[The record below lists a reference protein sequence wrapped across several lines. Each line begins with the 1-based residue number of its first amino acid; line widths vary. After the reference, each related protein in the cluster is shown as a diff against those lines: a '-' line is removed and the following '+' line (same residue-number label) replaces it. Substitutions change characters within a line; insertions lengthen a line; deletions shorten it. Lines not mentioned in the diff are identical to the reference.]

1 METKNYTEVLI
12 DGKIYTMGGYEE
24 EGYLQRVASY
34 LNARIGELKQQNG
47 FMRLPSDLR
56 TIQIYLNLADD
67 YFKARKVAEDASR
80 KLNEQERE
88 LYQIKHDL
96 VTAQMKLEQLQKAA
110 EQSSAV
116 AAEQTE
122 YLQDR
127 LGEKSSDEQRPME
140 QQGGQ
145 GQQISARTEN
155 RQQKQSRNR
164 SRRQGG
170 QYNNYMQKKQY
181 MPSADGKE
189 QEKDNEGGR

>member
-47 FMRLPSDLR
+47 FMRLPADLR

-96 VTAQMKLEQLQKAA
+96 VTAQMKLEQLQRAA

-127 LGEKSSDEQRPME
+127 QE
-140 QQGGQ
+140 QQTA
-145 GQQISARTEN
+145 ARTEN
-155 RQQKQSRNR
+155 RQQKQSRNH

-170 QYNNYMQKKQY
+170 QYNNNMQKKQY

-189 QEKDNEGGR
+189 PEKNNEGGR